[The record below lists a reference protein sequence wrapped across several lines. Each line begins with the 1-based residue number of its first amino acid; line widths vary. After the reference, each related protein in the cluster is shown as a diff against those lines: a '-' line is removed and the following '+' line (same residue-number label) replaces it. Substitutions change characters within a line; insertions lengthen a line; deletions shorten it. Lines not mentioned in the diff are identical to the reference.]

1 MRSPHPRDGARDR
14 RGVSFGE
21 RAPSKS
27 QTLNVAPA
35 RAGGYPVSRPAE
47 IAARARPSGAET
59 DARARRGRPR
69 GRPRAD
75 EPEASLA
82 RDPRRR
88 ARPAAASLFVDDHQF
103 LGYRRGQQA
112 GDRVVASSDFA
123 CREFAAADAEART
136 RARASRGPRR
146 PTRPPRA
153 RRAPRARRRRRR
165 RSRAGVLGADGLHH
179 PRRSQKRGHDVQLA
193 MRQCKHVG
201 RQSAHELEW
210 GVSGL

>member
-1 MRSPHPRDGARDR
+1 MRSQHPRDGARARDR
-14 RGVSFGE
+14 RGVSFDE

-47 IAARARPSGAET
+47 IAARARPSGAGT
-59 DARARRGRPR
+59 DARARRGRTR
-69 GRPRAD
+69 GVD
-75 EPEASLA
+75 
-82 RDPRRR
+82 R
-88 ARPAAASLFVDDHQF
+88 ARPAASRAP
-103 LGYRRGQQA
+103 RRGVSFRRRSPIPQLPE
-112 GDRVVASSDFA
+112 GSTGWRPGRRRVIGFRPSRIRRRGRGRAHA
-123 CREFAAADAEART
+123 
-136 RARASRGPRR
+136 RARVARGPRR

-179 PRRSQKRGHDVQLA
+179 PRRSQKRGQYVHFERRSVQ
-193 MRQCKHVG
+193 RGEHVG